1 MILGTLYKKERL
13 GEVFQ
18 FIRNGANISQGNPG
32 GIPITR
38 IETIADGKLDLTR
51 LGYAGIIELGRY
63 EDYVLVDGDILMS
76 HINSETHLGKV
87 AFVENLQETI
97 IHGMNLLCLRAKSS
111 VLYPKYAY
119 YYFKSPFFRN
129 QLFRITKK
137 SVNQA
142 SFSVSDLK
150 RLGFILPPLETQR
163 RIADILDKAQK
174 LIDKRKQQIE
184 LLDEFLQSAFIDIFL
199 ANSHSEKIRLSDLC
213 TINPAK
219 SEIRNLDDS
228 MLVSF
233 IPMASV
239 SEDGEII
246 DQETRVMREVKRGYT
261 YFREGDV
268 LFAKITPCMEN
279 GKSAVATGLI
289 NQIGFGSTEFHVLRP
304 NKNISGTWLHQ
315 LIRLGS
321 FRIAAEKS
329 MTGSAGQKRVPRDF
343 LDRYMVSV
351 PPVELQAFFDELANK
366 VKTQKALMK
375 KSITELEHCFDSI
388 MQKAFRGELFG

>member
-1 MILGTLYKKERL
+1 MTVWKQYKL
-13 GEVFQ
+13 GEVCELKAGGTPSRAKPEYWQ
-18 FIRNGANISQGNPG
+18 NGD
-32 GIPITR
+32 IPWVKIGDMKGKYVTSTDEKITK
-38 IETIADGKLDLTR
+38 EGLENSSAKLLPVGTVLFSIFAS
-51 LGYAGIIELGRY
+51 LGEVALLGCEAATNQAIAGIIPNEEVIDRGYL
-63 EDYVLVDGDILMS
+63 
-76 HINSETHLGKV
+76 
-87 AFVENLQETI
+87 
-97 IHGMNLLCLRAKSS
+97 
-111 VLYPKYAY
+111 Y
-119 YYFKSPFFRN
+119 YYLRGQKQRIITAGRGVAQNNINLSILRN
-129 QLFRITKK
+129 WPI
-137 SVNQA
+137 V
-142 SFSVSDLK
+142 
-150 RLGFILPPLETQR
+150 LPSIETQR
-163 RIADILDKAQK
+163 RIADVIDKAQA

-343 LDRYMVSV
+343 FDRYMVSV